1 MQRLVLAVIV
11 LAVLV
16 AVLAFALAGLRSV
29 MAPKDASGA
38 RKDDMLPK
46 VAFMILA
53 ALMVYVAS
61 TGAP

>member
-1 MQRLVLAVIV
+1 MQRLVLAIIV

-29 MAPKDASGA
+29 MSPKGASGS
-38 RKDDMLPK
+38 RNDDMLQK

-53 ALMVYVAS
+53 ALMFYVA
-61 TGAP
+61 TAGAP